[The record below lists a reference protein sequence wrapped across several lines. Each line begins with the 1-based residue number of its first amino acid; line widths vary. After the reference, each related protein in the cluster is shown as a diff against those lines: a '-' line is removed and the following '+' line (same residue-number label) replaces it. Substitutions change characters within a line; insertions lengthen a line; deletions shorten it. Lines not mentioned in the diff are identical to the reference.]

1 MEVFIGGDHAGYE
14 LRQEII
20 QYLQKKQIKFTDCGS
35 YNPESVD
42 YPDYAFTVAKNVA
55 QTPKAIGILVCG
67 SGVGVDVCA
76 NKVKGIRSALVFN
89 KEVAKLARNHD
100 HANVISLAARY
111 FSNKENI
118 EFLEIFLN
126 SNFDD
131 GRHERRVKKI
141 IAEEQKQMC

>member
-1 MEVFIGGDHAGYE
+1 MEIFIGGDHAGYE
-14 LRQEII
+14 LRQKIA

-35 YNPESVD
+35 YSLEQVD
-42 YPDYAFTVAKNVA
+42 YPDYAFTVAKNVS
-55 QTPKAIGILVCG
+55 QTPNAIGILVCG

-76 NKVKGIRSALVFN
+76 NKVRGIRSALVFN

-111 FSNKENI
+111 FSNEENI

-131 GRHERRVKKI
+131 GRHERRVNKI
-141 IAEEQKQMC
+141 TAEEQKQMC